1 MALTASSKT
10 RRLVPVGNYQAV
22 IVGVYDIGTQPSE
35 KYEPSHQIIISFELH
50 KRKGPVL
57 NDEGEP
63 VLLNR
68 YLGLG
73 LGINTK
79 TKKPSQTRQVIE
91 ACVGRSLTPDEAKS
105 YDVLTL
111 IGKCCQIGI
120 MHTEDG
126 SKEIPTYTPLDED
139 DPTPKVQSRTCAY
152 EMILGKPI
160 PDSVP
165 EWIQKTIEKSM
176 EWTKAAKAAAT
187 RSEQEDEAPF

>member
-10 RRLVPVGNYQAV
+10 RKLVPVGNYQGV

-35 KYEPSHQIIISFELH
+35 KYEPSHQIIVSFELH
-50 KRKGPVL
+50 KRRGPVL
-57 NDEGEP
+57 DDEGRP

-73 LGINTK
+73 LGINRT
-79 TKKPSQTRQVIE
+79 TGRPSQTRQVIE
-91 ACVGRSLTPDEAKS
+91 ACIGRSLTPDEAKS

-111 IGKCCQIGI
+111 VGKCCQIGV

-139 DPTPKVQSRTCAY
+139 DPTPKAQGKACAY
-152 EMILGKPI
+152 EMTPGRVI
-160 PDSVP
+160 PDAVP
-165 EWIQKTIEKSM
+165 DWIQKTVEKSL
-176 EWTKAAKAAAT
+176 EWTRAAKSAET
-187 RSEQEDEAPF
+187 MQTLKEDSPF